1 MATAPMNLG
10 TVMLGEASRSQ
21 KRRILCD
28 SAEMRSAE
36 QMRRDRRGKGG
47 CGEKRGRGVGVGRGP
62 SVSPGRGESSVVAW
76 WQRVPCSVNLFNA
89 TELP

>member
-1 MATAPMNLG
+1 MATAPMTLG

-47 CGEKRGRGVGVGRGP
+47 GGEKRGRGVGVGRGRV
-62 SVSPGRGESSVVAW
+62 SVRDEEKVQWLHGGNECPAV
-76 WQRVPCSVNLFNA
+76 
-89 TELP
+89 